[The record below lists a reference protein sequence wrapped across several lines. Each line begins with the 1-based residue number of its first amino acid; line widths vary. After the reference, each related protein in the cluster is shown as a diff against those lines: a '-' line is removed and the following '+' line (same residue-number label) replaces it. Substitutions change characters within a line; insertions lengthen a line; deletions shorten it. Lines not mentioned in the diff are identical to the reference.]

1 VNLRGTAYVELN
13 NFPLAEDVQHN
24 QFGDERMLAI
34 LRETRFNSARQVVET
49 LFAKVEEHRAGAEP
63 NDDLTMLCLRVS

>member
-1 VNLRGTAYVELN
+1 
-13 NFPLAEDVQHN
+13 
-24 QFGDERMLAI
+24 MLAI
-34 LRETRFNSARQVVET
+34 LRQTRFNSARQVVET